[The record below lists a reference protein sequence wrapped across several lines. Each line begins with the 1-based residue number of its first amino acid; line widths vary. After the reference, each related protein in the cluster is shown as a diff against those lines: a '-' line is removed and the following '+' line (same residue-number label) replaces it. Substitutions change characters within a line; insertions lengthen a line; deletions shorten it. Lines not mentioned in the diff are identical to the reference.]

1 MIWYSIDIMMT
12 DYNNIKEFV
21 KKIETIYTNELIYRA
36 LIITNDINDRNNIED
51 ILTMNDHSVKVFTE
65 INPEINYD
73 KLDNRIFIIEYTIFK
88 EFVNHMINRYGIE
101 NLPYNLIIFS
111 YDLDNVNIDKLKKEY
126 NGLTNSNMSN
136 TIII

>member
-1 MIWYSIDIMMT
+1 MMK
-12 DYNNIKEFV
+12 DYNNIKDFV

-36 LIITNDINDRNNIED
+36 LIITNDINDSNNIEN

-73 KLDNRIFIIEYTIFK
+73 KMDNRIFIIEYTIFN

-111 YDLDNVNIDKLKKEY
+111 YDMDNVNIDKLKKEY
-126 NGLTNSNMSN
+126 NGFTNSNMSN